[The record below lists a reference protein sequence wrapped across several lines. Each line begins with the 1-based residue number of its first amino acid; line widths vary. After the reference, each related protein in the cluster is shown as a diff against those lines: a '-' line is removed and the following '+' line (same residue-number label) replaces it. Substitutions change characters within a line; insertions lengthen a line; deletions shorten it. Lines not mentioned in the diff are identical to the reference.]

1 MDRIYDKDNFGGTC
15 NAQFINL
22 SISYNSIDF
31 VKLCRID
38 YVKLRV

>member
-1 MDRIYDKDNFGGTC
+1 MDTSYDEDNFGGAC

-31 VKLCRID
+31 ICLTVSD
-38 YVKLRV
+38 